1 MLKIR
6 NHIDSVSCL
15 MTSELKE
22 KTVVLLY
29 TNMAKVIIVK
39 IEQQKQK
46 QNTRYLLILGFKLYF
61 LMSFSII
68 NCLISFYFQIL
79 FGTLCLFYSFLGVFS
94 SSLIT

>member
-1 MLKIR
+1 MLKVR
-6 NHIDSVSCL
+6 NHIDNVSCF

-29 TNMAKVIIVK
+29 INMTKVIIVK
-39 IEQQKQK
+39 NEQQKQK

-61 LMSFSII
+61 LMSFSIM
-68 NCLISFYFQIL
+68 NGLISFYFQIL
-79 FGTLCLFYSFLGVFS
+79 FGTLCYFYSFSGVFS